1 LPGFFISSL
10 VETLR
15 YYKPF
20 VKTIEQLGRRHGV
33 ERVFGDFL
41 TLTTCALHVQTL
53 AHPGH
58 EPDAANEAEYLATS
72 KSYDRPELDG
82 IAELMGLTLLQ
93 AREEPFTDL
102 LGEFFTEH
110 VTRGHNGQ
118 FFTPDSIC
126 KLMAGLTAGEEPP
139 IGKTVYDPACGSG
152 RMVLGF
158 AEDAPRNTFFAGD
171 VDVRCARMTAI
182 NLFANKLTGEVAHLN
197 ALSMECWRGW
207 HVNAA
212 RGGILPV
219 EPAQVLQAGRPRQRE
234 ASPPPRPQP
243 APPPSLLAAPARAA
257 KAPGAQLGLF

>member
-1 LPGFFISSL
+1 MPGFLLSTKL
-10 VETLR
+10 ETLR

-20 VKTIEQLGRRHGV
+20 VKSIEQLGRRHGV
-33 ERVFGDFL
+33 ERVFSDFL

-58 EPDAANEAEYLATS
+58 EPDAANETEYLAVS
-72 KSYDRPELDG
+72 KSYTRAELDG
-82 IAELMGLTLLQ
+82 IAELMGLTLVQ

-102 LGEFFTEH
+102 LGEYFTEH

-126 KLMAGLTAGEEPP
+126 KLMARMTAGDEPP

-182 NLFANKLTGEVAHLN
+182 NLFANKLTGEVAHMN

-212 RGGILPV
+212 RGGIQPV
-219 EPAQVLQAGRPRQRE
+219 AAAQVLQAGRPVQRE
-234 ASPPPRPQP
+234 ASPQPKPQP
-243 APPPSLLAAPARAA
+243 VLPPSLLAAPPRKAT
-257 KAPGAQLGLF
+257 APGAQLGLF

>member
-1 LPGFFISSL
+1 M
-10 VETLR
+10 EALR

-20 VKTIEQLGRRHGV
+20 TKSIEQLGRRHGV
-33 ERVFGDFL
+33 GHVFSDFL
-41 TLTTCALHVQTL
+41 TLTTCALHPQTI
-53 AHPGH
+53 AHPGYD
-58 EPDAANEAEYLATS
+58 PDPANETEYLGVS
-72 KSYDRPELDG
+72 KTYTRPELDG
-82 IAELMGLTLLQ
+82 IGELMGLVLMQ
-93 AREEPFTDL
+93 AHEQPFTDL

-126 KLMAGLTAGEEPP
+126 KLMAGLTAGDGQP

-182 NLFANKLTGEVAHLN
+182 NLFANKLTGEVAHMN

-207 HVNAA
+207 HINAT
-212 RGGILPV
+212 RGGIQPV
-219 EPAQVLQAGRPRQRE
+219 APAQVMQAGRPVQRE
-234 ASPPPRPQP
+234 ALPKPRPLP
-243 APPPSLLAAPARAA
+243 SPPPSLLLAPARPPGALA
-257 KAPGAQLGLF
+257 APGAQLGLF

>member
-1 LPGFFISSL
+1 MQ
-10 VETLR
+10 TLR

-20 VKTIEQLGRRHGV
+20 VKSIEQLGRRHGV

-41 TLTTCALHVQTL
+41 TLATCALHPQTL

-58 EPDAANEAEYLATS
+58 DHDPANEAEYLAVS
-72 KSYDRPELDG
+72 KSYERPELDG
-82 IAELMGLTLLQ
+82 IAELLGLVLVQ
-93 AREEPFTDL
+93 AREQPFTDL

-126 KLMAGLTAGEEPP
+126 SLMARLTAGDEPP
-139 IGKTVYDPACGSG
+139 TGKTVYDPACGSG

-182 NLFANKLTGEVAHLN
+182 NFFANKLTGEVAHMN
-197 ALSMECWRGW
+197 ALSLECWRGW
-207 HVNAA
+207 HVNGS
-212 RGGILPV
+212 RGGIQPV
-219 EPAQVLQAGRPRQRE
+219 ASAQVVQAGRPRQHE
-234 ASPPPRPQP
+234 ALPPPRPQP
-243 APPPSLLAAPARAA
+243 APPPPSLLAAPVRPAT
-257 KAPGAQLGLF
+257 APGAQLGLF